1 MAGGPGFA
9 LGERVSDSILRHSML
24 PGGGE
29 TVLVAVSGGPDSMCL
44 LHVLGRLQAG
54 LTLIV
59 AHVDHGLSDSSEEIA
74 TRVAGHASGLGLDVH
89 VARAKGLEGPN
100 LHARARDFR
109 YSFLQTI
116 AAQEEATCIATG
128 HTLDDRVETTLGRLI
143 HGGGTKAL
151 SGIPPREGKRIRP
164 LIDIRRAETRAY
176 CDELGLPYI
185 DDPANEDPRFDR
197 ASIRGLLVTPIE
209 QRWGEGAI
217 KAMATSAERLSE
229 DAAAL
234 EDLTDRLYTEIARAK
249 DGGITFELEP
259 LLKIARSFRRR
270 LLERASGRMR
280 DRSGAIDAV
289 LDHLDRHRG
298 PSQGEESFALPKGGA
313 IKVSSSSVQVV
324 PPDPTSAEAE
334 EAGGGDA

>member
-1 MAGGPGFA
+1 
-9 LGERVSDSILRHSML
+9 ML

-59 AHVDHGLSDSSEEIA
+59 AHVDHGLSDSSEELA

-109 YSFLQTI
+109 YSFLETI
-116 AAQEEATCIATG
+116 AAQEEATLIATG
-128 HTLDDRVETTLGRLI
+128 HTLDDRVETTVGRLI

-151 SGIPPREGKRIRP
+151 AGIPPKEGKRIRP

-176 CDELGLPYI
+176 CDEIGLPYV

-197 ASIRGLLVTPIE
+197 ASIRGLVLAPIE

-217 KAMATSAERLSE
+217 RAMATSAERLHE
-229 DAAAL
+229 DAQTLDQLA
-234 EDLTDRLYTEIARAK
+234 DRLYADSAQADE
-249 DGGITFELEP
+249 GGIRFDLTLM
-259 LLKIARSFRRR
+259 LQMSRSFRRR
-270 LLERASGRMR
+270 LLEKAAGRVR
-280 DRSGAIDAV
+280 DRSGGIDAV

-298 PSQGEESFALPKGGA
+298 PAQGEETFALPRGAA
-313 IKVSSSSVQVV
+313 IKVTSDSVRVL
-324 PPDPTSAEAE
+324 PPDPDQHGEAE
-334 EAGGGDA
+334 EEPAGDDA

>member
-1 MAGGPGFA
+1 
-9 LGERVSDSILRHSML
+9 ML

-54 LTLIV
+54 LTLVV
-59 AHVDHGLSDSSEEIA
+59 AHVDHGLSESSEELA

-89 VARAKGLEGPN
+89 VARAKGLDGPN

-109 YSFLQTI
+109 YSFLETI

-128 HTLDDRVETTLGRLI
+128 HTLDDRVETTVGRLI

-151 SGIPPREGKRIRP
+151 AGIPPKEGKRIRP

-176 CDELGLPYI
+176 CDELGLPYV

-197 ASIRGLLVTPIE
+197 ASIRGLVMAPIE
-209 QRWGEGAI
+209 QRWGEGAV
-217 KAMATSAERLSE
+217 KAMATSAERLHE
-229 DAAAL
+229 DAQAL
-234 EDLTDRLYTEIARAK
+234 EGLADRLYADIAEGSG
-249 DGGITFELEP
+249 GGIRFALGP
-259 LLKIARSFRRR
+259 LLKMSRSFRRR
-270 LLERASGRMR
+270 LLEKAVGRVR
-280 DRSGAIDAV
+280 DRSGGIDAV

-298 PSQGEESFALPKGGA
+298 PSQGEASFALPRGGA
-313 IKVSSSSVQVV
+313 IKVMAGWVEVH
-324 PPDPTSAEAE
+324 PPAGPDPDEPANTGEQEAPAE
-334 EAGGGDA
+334 GDA

>member
-1 MAGGPGFA
+1 
-9 LGERVSDSILRHSML
+9 ML

-44 LHVLGRLQAG
+44 LHVLGRIQAG

-74 TRVAGHASGLGLDVH
+74 SRVAGHASGLGLDVH

-128 HTLDDRVETTLGRLI
+128 HTLDDRVETTLARLI

-151 SGIPPREGKRIRP
+151 AGIPPREGKRIRP

-176 CDELGLPYI
+176 CDELGLPYV

-197 ASIRGLLVTPIE
+197 ASIRGLLVTPVE

-217 KAMATSAERLSE
+217 RAMATSAERLGE
-229 DAAAL
+229 DADAL
-234 EDLTDRLYTEIARAK
+234 DALADRLYSDVAQSEG
-249 DGGITFELEP
+249 DGVMFELAP
-259 LLKIARSFRRR
+259 LLKMARSFRRR
-270 LLERASGRMR
+270 LLEKACGRMR

-289 LDHLDRHRG
+289 LDHLDRHAG
-298 PSQGEESFALPKGGA
+298 PSQGEESFALPKGGV
-313 IKVSSSSVQVV
+313 IKVSGSAVQVL
-324 PPDPTSAEAE
+324 PAEPAS
-334 EAGGGDA
+334 AGGGEEKPEGGDA